1 MNKPLLTTLV
11 ILSTVGILS
20 IGYSGLKYFAHKLF
34 PGYEAY
40 ARAEFD
46 SPERINEIISL
57 YEQVKTA
64 GFDSPELEAQKHFG
78 LPHYDFATV
87 KEIPAEWVPQVFRDE
102 VRQWGSANDV
112 VAYYNEENE
121 LQGVEF
127 FGSRYGCLISESATV
142 CTAWFDSLHRIF
154 EQKNKTKSYYI
165 TIIDRGS
172 D

>member
-1 MNKPLLTTLV
+1 MNKPALICLVTL
-11 ILSTVGILS
+11 SAVGVLS

-46 SPERINEIISL
+46 SPERIKEIITL
-57 YEQVKTA
+57 YEHVKAA
-64 GFDSPELEAQKHFG
+64 GFDSTELEAQKYFG
-78 LPHYDFATV
+78 VPHYDFSTV
-87 KEIPAEWVPQVFRDE
+87 KKIPEEWVPQVFRDE
-102 VRQWGSANDV
+102 IRQWGSADDV

-127 FGSRYGCLISESATV
+127 FGSRYGCLISESPTV
-142 CTAWFDSLHRIF
+142 CTAWFDSLHRIY
-154 EQKNKTKSYYI
+154 EKKTKSESYYI